1 MAAATASRPA
11 VAVPNDD
18 MDDLFDY
25 NANLDDDIFR
35 DVDTNMNVSSRGTNA
50 ASQPA
55 RAGDDLGLGIDE
67 EIKVK
72 KARQP
77 IAKLD
82 EDRFVRTVTD

>member
-25 NANLDDDIFR
+25 NANLDDIFR

-50 ASQPA
+50 TSQPA